1 MSAQDTDIEIPDVLE
16 RVNSGVSAFDE
27 LIMGGLPRAR
37 TTVVGGTPGSGKTIF
52 AVQFLA
58 HGIAHAAEN
67 GVLVT
72 FEEPPADIASNMR
85 SFGWD
90 LLRWRKE
97 GQLAVVDASPSGK
110 DELIVGD
117 YDLAGLLARIEHAA
131 KIVNAKRVVLDSLT
145 QLFDHFI
152 GDPKILRREL
162 FRISEAL
169 KKARLT
175 VLMTAER
182 NAEYGEITRH
192 RLEEFVADNVVILR
206 NVLQRERRRRTI
218 EVLKMRGSHH
228 VEGEAP
234 FTIVGGKDGLG
245 TQRGLVAVPLS
256 SLRLEQQSSAVRV
269 TSGNA
274 SIDEMCGGGF
284 FRDSVTLVSGATGTG
299 KTLLVTNFL
308 AGGAIAGE
316 KALLFGYEESRGQ
329 LFRNASGWGVDFES
343 LEAEGK
349 LKVFC
354 LYPEAQ
360 SLADHL
366 LAIQTLV
373 DQLQPNRIAIDSI
386 SALERV
392 APDVGFREFLIS
404 LTSFIKKREI
414 AGLYTATSKSLV
426 GGETASEQHIST
438 LTDSIILLR
447 YMQEHDTMHRGLMV
461 LKMRGSEHA
470 KEIRRFTI
478 DGSGM
483 HLGEPFKGAPNVF
496 SGGDPQ
502 YQRR

>member
-1 MSAQDTDIEIPDVLE
+1 MSAQAEADIPEALE
-16 RVNSGVSAFDE
+16 RVRTGVDAFDE
-27 LIMGGLPRAR
+27 LVMGGLPRTR

-52 AVQFLA
+52 ATQFLI
-58 HGIAHAAEN
+58 HGITRYGEN

-72 FEEPPADIASNMR
+72 FEEPPADIESNMR
-85 SFGWD
+85 GFGWD
-90 LLRWRKE
+90 LARWRKE
-97 GQLAVVDASPSGK
+97 KRLAVVDASPPAK
-110 DELIVGD
+110 EELVIGD
-117 YDLAGLLARIEHAA
+117 FDLFGLLSRIQHAA
-131 KIVNAKRVVLDSLT
+131 RSVSARRVVLDSLT

-152 GDPKILRREL
+152 GDAKVLRREL
-162 FRISEAL
+162 FRITDAL
-169 KKARLT
+169 KKDGLT

-182 NAEYGEITRH
+182 NTEYGEITRH
-192 RLEEFVADNVVILR
+192 RLEEFIADNVVILR
-206 NVLQRERRRRTI
+206 NVLQREKRRRTI

-228 VEGEAP
+228 AEGEAP
-234 FTIVGGKDGLG
+234 FTILG
-245 TQRGLVAVPLS
+245 QHGLVAAPLS
-256 SLRLEQQSSAVRV
+256 SLRLEQQSSMVRV
-269 TSGNA
+269 TSGNPA
-274 SIDEMCGGGF
+274 IDEMCGGGF

-308 AGGAIAGE
+308 AGGVRAGE
-316 KALLFGYEESRGQ
+316 KAILFGFEESRGQ
-329 LFRNASGWGVDFES
+329 LFRNATGWGVDFARME
-343 LEAEGK
+343 EEGK

-360 SLADHL
+360 NLADHL
-366 LAIQTLV
+366 LAVQSLV
-373 DQLQPNRIAIDSI
+373 DELKPNRIAIDSI

-392 APDVGFREFLIS
+392 APDSGFREFLIS

-426 GGETASEQHIST
+426 GGETVSEQHIST

-447 YMQEHDTMHRGLMV
+447 YMQDQDVMHRGLMV

-483 HLGEPFKGAPNVF
+483 HLGEPFKRAPDVF
-496 SGGDPQ
+496 SGREIDHH
-502 YQRR
+502 RR

>member
-1 MSAQDTDIEIPDVLE
+1 MSAHEGDPDIPDVLE
-16 RVNSGVSAFDE
+16 RVRTGVDAFDE
-27 LIMGGLPRAR
+27 LVMGGLPRAR

-52 AVQFLA
+52 AMQFLA
-58 HGIAHAAEN
+58 HGITGYNEN

-72 FEEPPADIASNMR
+72 FEEPPSDIESNMR

-90 LLRWRKE
+90 FARWRKE
-97 GQLAVVDASPSGK
+97 GRLAVVDASPPSN
-110 DELIVGD
+110 DELVIGD
-117 YDLAGLLARIEHAA
+117 YDLAGLLARILHAA
-131 KIVNAKRVVLDSLT
+131 KSVNAHRVVLDSLT

-152 GDPKILRREL
+152 GDPKVLRREL
-162 FRISEAL
+162 FRISAAL
-169 KKARLT
+169 KKSGLT

-182 NAEYGEITRH
+182 GSEYGEITRH
-192 RLEEFVADNVVILR
+192 RLEEFIADSVIILR
-206 NVLQRERRRRTI
+206 NVLQHERRRRTI

-228 VEGEAP
+228 AEGEAP
-234 FTIVGGKDGLG
+234 FTILEG
-245 TQRGLVAVPLS
+245 RGLIAVPLS
-256 SLRLEQQSSAVRV
+256 SLRLEQQSSMIRV
-269 TSGNA
+269 TSGNP

-308 AGGAIAGE
+308 AGGVEAGE
-316 KALLFGYEESRGQ
+316 KAILFGFEESRGQ
-329 LFRNASGWGVDFES
+329 LFRNATGWGVDFPQM
-343 LEAEGK
+343 EADGK
-349 LKVFC
+349 LNVFC

-360 SLADHL
+360 GLADHL
-366 LAIQTLV
+366 LAIQNLV
-373 DQLQPNRIAIDSI
+373 DEMKPNRIAIDSI

-392 APDVGFREFLIS
+392 APDSGFREFLIS

-447 YMQEHDTMHRGLMV
+447 YMQEQDIMHRGLMV

-478 DGSGM
+478 DGGGM
-483 HLGEPFKGAPNVF
+483 RLGEPFKGAPDVF
-496 SGGDPQ
+496 SGGAD
-502 YQRR
+502 YFRR